1 MLQKELLLGRRGNCQ
16 LRTEMNI
23 SRTETP
29 GLQTLVTITPGR
41 HTHQILLQRGPLSPA
56 ALLAHLPELEVPSTQ
71 SQLHNLQDSAQNEN
85 TAPLVKKQEKM
96 SLKVLTYIP
105 LSFLLGLLTWH
116 GVFYLCFNI
125 NLSKEKLKMFT
136 ISINLTIHL
145 YIIQWQF

>member
-1 MLQKELLLGRRGNCQ
+1 
-16 LRTEMNI
+16 MNI

-85 TAPLVKKQEKM
+85 TAPLVKKQEKN
-96 SLKVLTYIP
+96 VLESTNIYT
-105 LSFLLGLLTWH
+105 SFLSSGSLDLAWCLLL
-116 GVFYLCFNI
+116 VF
-125 NLSKEKLKMFT
+125 
-136 ISINLTIHL
+136 
-145 YIIQWQF
+145 